1 MSSSWDVTTT
11 CSVVA
16 VPGVAEVD
24 GVGLGPVGAGL
35 CAIAMLAPRRSIVD
49 AIKNC
54 FIKIFEKWI
63 FQIVVV
69 VEAFV
74 PNACLGCLRRLAQAP
89 LQLNTTQAK

>member
-1 MSSSWDVTTT
+1 
-11 CSVVA
+11 

-24 GVGLGPVGAGL
+24 GVGLGPAVTSD
-35 CAIAMLAPRRSIVD
+35 CAIAMLAPKSSAV
-49 AIKNC
+49 AAVKS
-54 FIKIFEKWI
+54 FLIKIFEKWI

-89 LQLNTTQAK
+89 LQLNATQAK